1 MGSETVRMI
10 WGARGTAR
18 EHIHQRDDLGLGAA
32 RSNCRLQHCGVHR
45 LSVGS
50 LTRSG

>member
-10 WGARGTAR
+10 EELEGPRGSTSIN
-18 EHIHQRDDLGLGAA
+18 EMTLGAA